1 MSRIARVVVPGL
13 PHHVTQRGN
22 GRQATFLSDEDRLVY
37 LDLLRGHRRQYG
49 LRIWAYCLM
58 NNHIHLLA
66 VPEGEDSLAHTLGRT
81 HADYA
86 RYWNARRRSC
96 GHVWQARFYSCPLE
110 DDQIWTVARYV
121 EMNPVRAGLVEE
133 AERWPWSSAQAHLV
147 ERDVSGLLEL
157 SFWASQ
163 YDGARWSRVLRSGVE
178 DEAWQQRLVES
189 TLSGRPLG
197 SETFIDRL
205 ERQLGASLRP
215 KPPGRPPKSRAQA
228 VAASG

>member
-22 GRQATFLSDEDRLVY
+22 GRQATYLSDEDRLVY
-37 LDLLRGHRRQYG
+37 LDLLRGHGRQYG

-66 VPEGEDSLAHTLGRT
+66 VPVGEDSLAHTLGRT
-81 HADYA
+81 HSDYA

-121 EMNPVRAGLVEE
+121 EMNPVRAGLVKE

-147 ERDVSGLLEL
+147 ERDASGLLEL

-163 YDGARWSRVLRSGVE
+163 YDGTRWSRVLRSGVE

-197 SETFIDRL
+197 SEAFIDRL
-205 ERQLGASLRP
+205 EQQLGASLRP
-215 KPPGRPPKSRAQA
+215 KPPGRPPKPRAEA
-228 VAASG
+228 FAASG